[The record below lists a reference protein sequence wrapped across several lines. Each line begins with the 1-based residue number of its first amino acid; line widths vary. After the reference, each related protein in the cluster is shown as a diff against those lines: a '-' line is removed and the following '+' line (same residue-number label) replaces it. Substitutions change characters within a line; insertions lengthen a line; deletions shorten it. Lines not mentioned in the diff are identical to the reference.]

1 MALRHLPN
9 LRRMLVRRVLLF
21 FKVLTGGLGFF
32 PLGKEGRPEKRTV
45 SQLCIGRWLCRA
57 EVRELPGGLLGLG
70 VLMLVVSRK

>member
-1 MALRHLPN
+1 MRT
-9 LRRMLVRRVLLF
+9 VLLF

-32 PLGKEGRPEKRTV
+32 PLGKEGRREKRTV
-45 SQLCIGRWLCRA
+45 SQLCTGLWLCRA